1 MSPHIA
7 PAAHVAD
14 CGALLQSAGFTL
26 PTVDVDTIT
35 VSQIGRQKGGGPST
49 TRREGRKAGRQ
60 AGMAEGGLADRR
72 DATVGVYQVNYP
84 DALTLMEHLQAMG
97 ESSAVLGRR
106 AHVSRDT
113 FLAAAAIYQGE
124 GGGC

>member
-1 MSPHIA
+1 M
-7 PAAHVAD
+7 
-14 CGALLQSAGFTL
+14 
-26 PTVDVDTIT
+26 
-35 VSQIGRQKGGGPST
+35 
-49 TRREGRKAGRQ
+49 
-60 AGMAEGGLADRR
+60 
-72 DATVGVYQVNYP
+72 NYP